1 MTNSPGFNL
10 SQFAFGN
17 SSGFNST
24 GNTFVVS
31 LGGMQQ
37 LTVNVN
43 GNVIM
48 DSSGSRFQADFSNA
62 TISSRVAF
70 QTSKPNSNTYVI
82 AAPNGTGTTASW
94 IAVNTSDPSTD
105 PYTAI
110 TTTASDSRLEAG
122 SFGGSYLPL
131 TMYSGGA
138 ERMRVDNI
146 NGNVAIAATSAAKR
160 LQIGSGG
167 ASEMIRF
174 STARGVFDIG
184 GTVNGYEF
192 STPASQDI
200 IFTNPTEH
208 LRISNTGNV
217 SVTGNITASGNMSVT
232 NNVTVGGS
240 GTFVGN
246 VIATGFQTY
255 AGINVLGNMDF
266 GAITGSV
273 TGSTDFGL
281 LY

>member
-37 LTVNVN
+37 LTVDIN

-48 DSSGSRFQADFSNA
+48 DSPGARFQADFSNA
-62 TISSRVAF
+62 TVSSRVAF
-70 QTSKPNSNTYVI
+70 QTNVSDGNTYVI
-82 AAPNGTGTTASW
+82 AAPNGTGSTASW
-94 IAVNTSDPSTD
+94 IAVNTADPAND

-110 TTTASDSRLEAG
+110 TTTNTDSRLDAG

-131 TMYSGGA
+131 TMYSGGS
-138 ERMRVDNI
+138 ERMRIDNI
-146 NGNVAIAATSAAKR
+146 KGNVAIAATSAAKR

-174 STARGVFDIG
+174 STALGVFDIG

-192 STPASQDI
+192 TTPASQDI

-208 LRISNTGNV
+208 LRIGK
-217 SVTGNITASGNMSVT
+217 TGNITATGNMTVT
-232 NNVTVGGS
+232 SNITVGGTA
-240 GTFVGN
+240 TFVGN
-246 VIATGFQTY
+246 VIATNFQTY

-273 TGSTDFGL
+273 TGTTDFGL